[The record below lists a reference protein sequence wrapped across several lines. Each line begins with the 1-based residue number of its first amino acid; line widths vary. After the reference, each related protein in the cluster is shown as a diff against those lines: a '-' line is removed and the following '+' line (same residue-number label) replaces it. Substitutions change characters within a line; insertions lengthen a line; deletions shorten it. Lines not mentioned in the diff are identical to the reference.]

1 MKECFRW
8 DQIAFYRS
16 QMHKFVV
23 IESAIQAVLLTGA
36 IFSLVAV
43 RVKDPGYEEKGEL
56 CLAVVY
62 R

>member
-1 MKECFRW
+1 
-8 DQIAFYRS
+8 
-16 QMHKFVV
+16 MHKFVV